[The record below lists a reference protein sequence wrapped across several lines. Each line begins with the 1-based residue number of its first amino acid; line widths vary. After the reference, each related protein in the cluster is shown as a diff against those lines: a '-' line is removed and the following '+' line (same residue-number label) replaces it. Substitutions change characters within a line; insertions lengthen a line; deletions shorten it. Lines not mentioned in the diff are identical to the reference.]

1 MSETSTGHTPVL
13 ISQVLAA
20 LNIRTRGTYMDAT
33 FGRGGHAGAILDKLI
48 ADGRLLC
55 LDRDPVAIAEARRRF
70 AGDARVSIFLAPFSA
85 LAACADAVEPGLK
98 FDGILF
104 DLGVSSPQ
112 LDDAARGFSFLQDGP
127 LDMRM
132 SRGEGLSAADVVNN
146 ASEAELIRIFREFG
160 EERLAPRIAR
170 AIVADRTTRPFE
182 RTLQLAEMIARVA
195 RTPKAGNK
203 GDGHGR
209 HKHPA
214 TRVFQALRIHVNRE
228 LEELETALAAAFE
241 RLAPSG
247 RLAVV
252 SFHSLE
258 DRIVKQFMRRH
269 ATTDPV
275 YAGLP
280 FVPAHARPTLKLV
293 GKSIE
298 ADAEETARNPRARS
312 ARLRVAERLDE
323 GLAA

>member
-1 MSETSTGHTPVL
+1 MAGDHTPVL
-13 ISQVLAA
+13 LPQVLAA
-20 LNIRTRGTYMDAT
+20 LNIRGSGTYLDAT
-33 FGRGGHAGAILDKLI
+33 FGRGGHAGAILEKLI

-55 LDRDPVAIAEARRRF
+55 LDRDSVAVAEAQARF
-70 AGDARVSIFLAPFSA
+70 GADPRVAIFLAPFSA
-85 LAACADAVEPGLK
+85 LAACADEVRPGLK

-112 LDDAARGFSFLQDGP
+112 LDDASRGFSFMQDGP

-132 SRGEGLSAADVVNN
+132 SQGEGQSAADVVNG

-170 AIVADRTTRPFE
+170 AIVADRKSRPFE
-182 RTLQLAEMIARVA
+182 RTSDLAGLIVRIARVP
-195 RTPKAGNK
+195 RQE
-203 GDGHGR
+203 R

-228 LEELETALAAAFE
+228 LSELQAALDAALE
-241 RLAPSG
+241 RLAPAG

-258 DRIVKQFMRRH
+258 DRMVKQFMRRH
-269 ATTDPV
+269 SLADPM

-280 FVPAHARPTLKLV
+280 DIPAHARPKLKLV
-293 GKSIE
+293 GKSIQPE
-298 ADAEETARNPRARS
+298 PQESASNPRARS
-312 ARLRVAERLDE
+312 ARLRIAERINQVM
-323 GLAA
+323 AA